1 MAKGTRIHALRK
13 YQVIVNDTDVFL
25 HGTSL
30 KKFQD
35 IQSSG
40 FLKKMVSN
48 RNWGIST
55 NGVCF
60 EKWVKENDKAVLM
73 VVTRYCV
80 SACKHDNSAEG
91 VILKITGKDLK
102 KLNGKIFSDP
112 NKNSRLLHDSE
123 GIPTG
128 VDSDSPILSI
138 VVECDIPIEYLVEA
152 KRVPSID
159 S

>member
-1 MAKGTRIHALRK
+1 LKK
-13 YQVIVNDTDVFL
+13 YPVTVKDSDVFL
-25 HGTSL
+25 HGTSS
-30 KKFQD
+30 KNYED

-40 FLKKMVSN
+40 FLKKMVSS

-55 NGVCF
+55 DGVCF

-73 VVTRYCV
+73 VVTRYCY

-123 GIPTG
+123 GIPIG

-138 VVECDIPIEYLVEA
+138 VVECDVPIAYLVEV
-152 KRVPSID
+152 KRVPSKD